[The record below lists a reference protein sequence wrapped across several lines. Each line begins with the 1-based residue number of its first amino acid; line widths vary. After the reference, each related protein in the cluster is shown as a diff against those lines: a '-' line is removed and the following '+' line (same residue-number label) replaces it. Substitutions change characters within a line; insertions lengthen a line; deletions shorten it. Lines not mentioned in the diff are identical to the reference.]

1 MNMPPDENQNNYMAA
16 AEYVGRIYRLNVLR
30 TDTARISGDLYI
42 HAQAYADNLSFIS
55 VVDRVLME
63 CTENARHIIMHD
75 YLMKSEP
82 NWFLMYFSRSHYY
95 VVRQKAAKEFI
106 NCLNL
111 KL

>member
-1 MNMPPDENQNNYMAA
+1 MPPDENQNNYMAA

-63 CTENARHIIMHD
+63 CTENARHIIMWSAR
-75 YLMKSEP
+75 K
-82 NWFLMYFSRSHYY
+82 
-95 VVRQKAAKEFI
+95 RQKNSSIA
-106 NCLNL
+106 
-111 KL
+111 